1 MKHPIRKLL
10 SVSLAAVTALSMS
23 VTAFA
28 DEPYNSYTY
37 DNWDDAIPSQS
48 AYRVEKTVTGA
59 EMKLSKLRDPAGGCY
74 VSDKAPLTL
83 NDARDLSIDKA
94 AGEMWIADTK
104 NNRILRLDLATLEVT
119 GCYSG
124 VSGSSVEGFAAPQGV
139 FVTTSPSLGQQVV
152 YIADTDNSRVVKATV
167 SSSTQLSCVH
177 EYTKPEEALYTA
189 QTFNPKKVCVDL
201 AENVYTVVS
210 SVNSGSVQCSRE
222 GKFTGFY
229 GANRVQVTAAVI
241 AQRLWRMI
249 ASDEQLEGMTRNVPI
264 EYANFDID
272 KDGFIFTVTEVDT
285 DTDAVKKLNPAG
297 YNIWNNAKGNE
308 YKFGDLTGSQYD
320 PLTKKS
326 HVTRLTDL
334 DISDTG
340 LINVMDYETG
350 RVFQYDK
357 ECNLVCIFGSK
368 TSTSDQRGTIA
379 NPNAVESHGERV
391 YILDGSKN
399 DITVF
404 IETQFGKHIHQAFA
418 LYDEGRYTDA
428 KDDWDQVVRRDG
440 NYIQAYVGLGKAALN
455 EERYS
460 EALDYFKT
468 AYDQE
473 DYDKAY
479 KYARDAF
486 LKDHFTLIIIVIA
499 VIIVF
504 FIVKKMLNKRGI
516 KILGFLKKKKQMVS
530 VGSAAGISVNTFTQ
544 YNKDAEAEQEDQAE
558 DEEEEEGK

>member
-1 MKHPIRKLL
+1 MKHPFRKLL
-10 SVSLAAVTALSMS
+10 SISLAAVTALSLS

-28 DEPYNSYTY
+28 DEPYNSYSY

-48 AYRVEKTVTGA
+48 AYRVERTVTGA
-59 EMKLSKLRDPAGGCY
+59 EMKLEKLRDPESGCY
-74 VSDKAPLTL
+74 VSDTEPLAL
-83 NDARDLSIDKA
+83 NDARDLSIDKEKK
-94 AGEMWIADTK
+94 EMWVADTK
-104 NNRILRLDLATLEVT
+104 NNRILRLDLDTLEVT
-119 GCYSG
+119 GCFKG
-124 VSGSSVEGFAAPQGV
+124 VHNSSKDGFAAPQGV
-139 FVTTSPSLGQQVV
+139 FVTNSATLGEQVV
-152 YIADTDNSRVVKATV
+152 YIADTDNSRVVKARVTN
-167 SSSTQLSCVH
+167 STMLTCVT
-177 EYTKPEEALYTA
+177 EYFKPEEALYTA
-189 QTFNPKKVCVDL
+189 QTFNPKKVCVDV

-210 SVNSGSVQCSRE
+210 SVNSGSVQFSRE

-241 AQRLWRMI
+241 AQRIWRMI

-272 KDGFIFTVTEVDT
+272 NDGFIFTVTEVDT

-297 YNIWNNAKGNE
+297 YNIWNNAKGNS
-308 YKFGDLTGSQYD
+308 YKFGDLTGSMWD

-379 NPNAVESHGERV
+379 NPNAVESYGPRV

-404 IETQFGKHIHQAFA
+404 IETQFGKYVHNAFE
-418 LYDEGRYTDA
+418 LYDEGRYTEA
-428 KDDWDQVVRRDG
+428 KADWQQVVMRDG
-440 NYIQAYVGLGKAALN
+440 CYTQAYVGLGKAALN
-455 EERYS
+455 EEEYNK
-460 EALDYFKT
+460 ALDYFKT

-473 DYDKAY
+473 DYDRAY
-479 KYARDAF
+479 KYARDAW
-486 LKDHFTLIIIVIA
+486 LKDHFTLIIIIIA
-499 VIIVF
+499 ALIILL
-504 FIVKKMLNKRGI
+504 IVKKMLNKRGI
-516 KILGFLKKKKQMVS
+516 KMFGFLKKKNKRLVS
-530 VGSAAGISVNTFTQ
+530 VGGSEAGIAVNTYTQ
-544 YNKDAEAEQEDQAE
+544 KTAKKPEPAND
-558 DEEEEEGK
+558 DEEEEEGE

>member
-59 EMKLSKLRDPAGGCY
+59 EMKLSKLRDPSGGCY
-74 VSDKAPLTL
+74 ISDKEPLTL

-94 AGEMWIADTK
+94 ANEMWVADTK
-104 NNRILRLDLATLEVT
+104 NNRILRLDLDTLEVK
-119 GCYSG
+119 GCYKG
-124 VSGSSVEGFAAPQGV
+124 VSGSSMEGFAAPQGV
-139 FVTTSPSLGQQVV
+139 FVTTSPTLGQQVV

-167 SSSTQLSCVH
+167 SSTTELTCVH

-189 QTFNPKKVCVDL
+189 QTFNPKKVCVDV

-210 SVNSGSVQCSRE
+210 SVNSGSVQFSRE

-272 KDGFIFTVTEVDT
+272 NDGFIFTVTEVDT

-297 YNIWNNAKGNE
+297 YNIWNNAKGND
-308 YKFGDLTGSQYD
+308 YKFGDLTGAQYD

-428 KDDWDQVVRRDG
+428 KNDWEQVVRRDG

-455 EERYS
+455 EERYN

-486 LKDHFTLIIIVIA
+486 LKDHFTLIII
-499 VIIVF
+499 IIV
-504 FIVKKMLNKRGI
+504 ILIALLVVKKMLNKRGI
-516 KILGFLKKKKQMVS
+516 KLLGFWKKKKQAVNF
-530 VGSAAGISVNTFTQ
+530 GAAAGIAVNTYTQ
-544 YNKDAEAEQEDQAE
+544 GKDRKVED
-558 DEEEEEGK
+558 DDDDEEEEGK

>member
-1 MKHPIRKLL
+1 MKHPLRKLL

-28 DEPYNSYTY
+28 DEPYNSYIY
-37 DNWDDAIPSQS
+37 DNWDDAVPSQS

-59 EMKLSKLRDPAGGCY
+59 EMKLSKLRDPSSGCY
-74 VSDKAPLTL
+74 VSEKEPIAL
-83 NDARDLSIDKA
+83 NAARDLSIDKNTE
-94 AGEMWIADTK
+94 EMWVADTK
-104 NNRILRLDLATLEVT
+104 NNRILRLDLKTLEVT
-119 GCYSG
+119 GCYKG
-124 VSGSSVEGFAAPQGV
+124 VSGSSKDGFAAPQGV
-139 FVTTSPSLGQQVV
+139 FVTKSPSLGEQVV
-152 YIADTDNSRVVKATV
+152 YVADTDNSRVVKATV
-167 SSSTQLSCVH
+167 TGSTTLKCVQ
-177 EYTKPEEALYTA
+177 EYFKPEETLYTA
-189 QTFNPKKVCVDL
+189 TTFNPKKVCVDG

-210 SVNSGSVQCSRE
+210 SVNSGSVQFSRE

-241 AQRLWRMI
+241 AQRIWRMI

-272 KDGFIFTVTEVDT
+272 RDGFIYTVTEVDT

-297 YNIWNNAKGNE
+297 YNIWNNKKGNE
-308 YKFGDLTGSQYD
+308 YKFGDLTGSQWD
-320 PLTKKS
+320 PLTKQS

-357 ECNLVCIFGSK
+357 ECNLVCIFGAK
-368 TSTSDQRGTIA
+368 TSSSDQRGTIA

-404 IETQFGKHIHQAFA
+404 IETQFGKYIHSAFT
-418 LYDEGRYTDA
+418 LYDEGRYTEA
-428 KDDWDQVVRRDG
+428 KADWEQVVYRDG
-440 NYIQAYVGLGKAALN
+440 NYTQAYVGLGKAALN
-455 EERYS
+455 EEKYS
-460 EALDYFKT
+460 KALEYFKT

-486 LKDHFTLIIIVIA
+486 LKDHFTLIIIIISLLVILL
-499 VIIVF
+499 
-504 FIVKKMLNKRGI
+504 IVKKVLNKRGI
-516 KILGFLKKKKQMVS
+516 KLINFKRKKKRLVS
-530 VGSAAGISVNTFTQ
+530 VGSSGAGISVDTYTQ
-544 YNKDAEAEQEDQAE
+544 KTGKAKDLDDDDE
-558 DEEEEEGK
+558 DEEEGK